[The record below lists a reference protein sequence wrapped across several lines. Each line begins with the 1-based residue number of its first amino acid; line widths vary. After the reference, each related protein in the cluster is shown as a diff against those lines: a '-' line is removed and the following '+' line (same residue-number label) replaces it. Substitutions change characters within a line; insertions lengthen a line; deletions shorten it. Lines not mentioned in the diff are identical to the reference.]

1 MKPLSAFYPRIL
13 PFLPGCS
20 EPMVDQV
27 LVNSAIEF
35 AEASLTLRQNLDP
48 FKTTAGITQYDLD
61 PPTKNHEINRIMG
74 VTLDGKE
81 LHPGLFEA
89 IRNDL
94 PTDTAKPRGF
104 YSDRTDNVFTLKLSP
119 PPDGKYT
126 VVVAVN
132 LRPARGAT
140 QLDDDLYNIW
150 IDPIV
155 SGAIA
160 RAMQIPDQPFTN
172 FAQAQYLLDS
182 AAKQTVSSRI
192 EGNYGLVRGS
202 MRVRPRRFA

>member
-13 PFLPGCS
+13 PYLPGCP

-35 AEASLTLRQNLDP
+35 CESSLTLRQNLDS
-48 FKTTAGITQYDLD
+48 FRTVVGKVEYDLD
-61 PPTKNHEINRIMG
+61 PPTKNHDINRVMG
-74 VTLDGKE
+74 VTVDGRE
-81 LHPGLFEA
+81 LRPGLFEA
-89 IRNDL
+89 IRNDM
-94 PTDTAKPRGF
+94 PTATAIPRGF
-104 YSDRTDNVFTLKLSP
+104 YTDRTDNTFTLRLSP
-119 PPDGKYT
+119 PPDKVYPVIVSVT
-126 VVVAVN
+126 
-132 LRPARGAT
+132 LRPARNAVL
-140 QLDDDLYNIW
+140 LDDDLYNIW

-172 FAQAQYLLDS
+172 PGRAQELLMS
-182 AAKQTVSSRI
+182 AAKQTNSSRI

-202 MRVRPRRFA
+202 MRVRARSFT

>member
-1 MKPLSAFYPRIL
+1 
-13 PFLPGCS
+13 
-20 EPMVDQV
+20 MVDQV

-35 AEASLTLRQNLDP
+35 AESSLTLRQNLDP
-48 FKTTAGITQYDLD
+48 FKTTAGIAQYDLD

-94 PTDTAKPRGF
+94 PTDIAKPRGF